1 MEVEQEEDDF
11 IILKFKKNQE
21 KMPRTSKRK
30 AASIEEPA
38 AVVEGKCMR
47 KKLIIEEFEI
57 STVENCN

>member
-1 MEVEQEEDDF
+1 
-11 IILKFKKNQE
+11 
-21 KMPRTSKRK
+21 MPRTSKRK
-30 AASIEEPA
+30 AAAIEEPA

>member
-30 AASIEEPA
+30 AAAIEEPT

-47 KKLIIEEFEI
+47 K
-57 STVENCN
+57 N